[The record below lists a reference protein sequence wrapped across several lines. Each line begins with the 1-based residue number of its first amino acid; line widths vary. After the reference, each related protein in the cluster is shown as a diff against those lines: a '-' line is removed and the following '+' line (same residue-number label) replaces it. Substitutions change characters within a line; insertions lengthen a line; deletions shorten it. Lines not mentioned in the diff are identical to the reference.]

1 MTRHTSP
8 LLTTVL
14 CSMLWLSGCGYNL
27 VGMKAKPEFTVPR
40 VLLTESVSE
49 NTALLRALVD
59 LNYQLVSAKDSYS
72 YKIVDADCDSF
83 SIEDTGGLQAIDL
96 NCTLAI
102 GESLPESREF
112 SRRQVVTIGN
122 SNERIRGDDVLEA
135 QTNLYTDLLRR
146 LN

>member
-1 MTRHTSP
+1 MTRQTFP
-8 LLTTVL
+8 LLTTAL
-14 CSMLWLSGCGYNL
+14 LSMLWLSGCGYRL
-27 VGMKAKPEFTVPR
+27 VGVDTKSEFTVPR

-49 NTALLRALVD
+49 NTALLRALGD

-72 YKIVDADCDSF
+72 YKIVEANCDSF
-83 SIEDTGGLQAIDL
+83 SIEDTGGLQTIDL

-122 SNERIRGDDVLEA
+122 SNERIRSDDVLEA
-135 QTNLYTDLLRR
+135 QANLYTDLLRR